1 MPLTAE
7 NKEEGAFSLFLKFEE
22 MLAKINDMYERIG
35 CYESCTADII
45 CLLMEAC
52 EPSIFGIL
60 AKIPPFSFLREG
72 FTSRLLRPGSS
83 PNAKLIVNVIRN
95 MMSSFNISSIELSD
109 LFNTSDFSRKIKSA
123 ITKSDTFDVTVK
135 SYDHKMSVSLSS
147 VLHNAS
153 ISLSDPE
160 RIYPEGEA
168 LSPELKKHLK
178 GLSYS
183 NWPLNKIVEGLVP
196 MVQNV
201 EKDLYKLQILA
212 NITNADDVNNPDKKG
227 SFLIEEG
234 VQNIRQTFEPKPSSS
249 VVVLGEKEERIS
261 ISLLPSDCFLA
272 VTQVNDLCMSSS
284 FQFYIYNKDGEIL
297 HTKFGKW
304 TPFMMET
311 DPHHRLWMM
320 ILGVSGTDH
329 NYLGTSSSIVNKF
342 QGGQLPNA
350 TAETIIKKLQSLD
363 SSEREQAMRYMGFTK
378 DECKRLLPE
387 LHKMSSALGIKEL
400 DEFQASLSIF
410 RNLSKTSLI
419 DFAESYK
426 GITIMSSEKGP
437 KDLGSSV
444 GPSGIKTVILELFA
458 QSLHAFSSFN
468 SVGHL
473 FPCLQHL
480 YSEHKYHGF
489 ERRAMI
495 FPLPKIEIVE
505 DGRK

>member
-1 MPLTAE
+1 MKAIGEKVYRRAMPLTAE

-160 RIYPEGEA
+160 RIYTEGEA
-168 LSPELKKHLK
+168 LSPESKKHLK

-201 EKDLYKLQILA
+201 EKDVYKLQILA

-249 VVVLGEKEERIS
+249 VLVLGEKEERIS

-272 VTQVNDLCMSSS
+272 VTQVND
-284 FQFYIYNKDGEIL
+284 
-297 HTKFGKW
+297 
-304 TPFMMET
+304 
-311 DPHHRLWMM
+311 
-320 ILGVSGTDH
+320 
-329 NYLGTSSSIVNKF
+329 
-342 QGGQLPNA
+342 
-350 TAETIIKKLQSLD
+350 
-363 SSEREQAMRYMGFTK
+363 
-378 DECKRLLPE
+378 
-387 LHKMSSALGIKEL
+387 
-400 DEFQASLSIF
+400 
-410 RNLSKTSLI
+410 
-419 DFAESYK
+419 
-426 GITIMSSEKGP
+426 
-437 KDLGSSV
+437 
-444 GPSGIKTVILELFA
+444 
-458 QSLHAFSSFN
+458 
-468 SVGHL
+468 
-473 FPCLQHL
+473 
-480 YSEHKYHGF
+480 
-489 ERRAMI
+489 
-495 FPLPKIEIVE
+495 
-505 DGRK
+505 